1 MSCCLLV
8 DSWVKFK
15 MASTSSTG
23 GRGIAVKQPRERGRV
38 SKATEAPSDA
48 TMHVGE
54 PRAVVGNQFYKEA
67 LENASHFNA
76 RVVMERK
83 LRLPFLDTLTG
94 VAQTNCT
101 LWMSE
106 SQRRPGIAPGQIYT
120 FPAKRWRKKRRAYF
134 AQVATPPTQ
143 GEVQDVEVQEGG
155 DAAKDSTLENALG
168 LDSEA
173 ANNLIDSVL
182 KDSEDSKDAV
192 DEIDDI
198 PDAGE
203 LEDSSSSDD
212 ETYTR
217 RKRKRGGRKKKKE
230 KEEPPPPP
238 SDDRDKPY
246 ACEWC
251 GKRYKNRPGLT
262 YHYQHFHNGE
272 IPDSGK
278 EEDSPPP
285 RQANGD
291 GEAKGSGPSNY
302 CDFCLGD
309 EKENKKS
316 RMPEELISCSDC
328 GRSGHPTCLQ
338 FTPHMT
344 ESVKKYR
351 WQCIECK
358 SCHLCGTSENDDQL
372 LFCDDCDRGYH
383 MYCLSPPLS
392 APPEGS
398 WICKLCD
405 DERKGIIHPP
415 QNGQTVAAP
424 LPHPMP

>member
-1 MSCCLLV
+1 
-8 DSWVKFK
+8 
-15 MASTSSTG
+15 MASSSSTG
-23 GRGIAVKQPRERGRV
+23 GRGIAVKQP
-38 SKATEAPSDA
+38 S
-48 TMHVGE
+48 
-54 PRAVVGNQFYKEA
+54 AVVGNQFYKEA

-83 LRLPFLDTLTG
+83 MRLPFLDTLTG
-94 VAQTNCT
+94 VAQTNCS
-101 LWMSE
+101 LWMSQ

-134 AQVATPPTQ
+134 AQVNPPLTQ
-143 GEVQDVEVQEGG
+143 E
-155 DAAKDSTLENALG
+155 AAKDATLENALG

-238 SDDRDKPY
+238 DDRDKPY

-251 GKRYKNRPGLT
+251 GKRYKNRPGLN
-262 YHYQHFHNGE
+262 YHYTHFHNGE

-291 GEAKGSGPSNY
+291 GDESGSEDIPYGEKRAKGSGPSNY

-316 RMPEELISCSDC
+316 GMPEELISCSDC

-398 WICKLCD
+398 WICKLCE

>member
-23 GRGIAVKQPRERGRV
+23 GRGIAVKQP
-38 SKATEAPSDA
+38 S
-48 TMHVGE
+48 
-54 PRAVVGNQFYKEA
+54 AVVGNQFYKEA

-143 GEVQDVEVQEGG
+143 

>member
-1 MSCCLLV
+1 
-8 DSWVKFK
+8 

-23 GRGIAVKQPRERGRV
+23 GRGIAVKQP
-38 SKATEAPSDA
+38 S
-48 TMHVGE
+48 
-54 PRAVVGNQFYKEA
+54 AVVGNQFYKEA

-94 VAQTNCT
+94 VAQTNCS
-101 LWMSE
+101 LWMSP

-134 AQVATPPTQ
+134 AQMNPPPN
-143 GEVQDVEVQEGG
+143 QE
-155 DAAKDSTLENALG
+155 AAKDATLENALG

-217 RKRKRGGRKKKKE
+217 RKRRRGGRKKKKE
-230 KEEPPPPP
+230 KEEPPPP

-251 GKRYKNRPGLT
+251 GKRYKNRPGLN
-262 YHYQHFHNGE
+262 YHYTHFHNGE

-316 RMPEELISCSDC
+316 GVPEELISCSDC

-392 APPEGS
+392 SPPEGS
-398 WICKLCD
+398 WICKLCE

-424 LPHPMP
+424 LQHPMP

>member
-1 MSCCLLV
+1 
-8 DSWVKFK
+8 
-15 MASTSSTG
+15 MASSSSTG
-23 GRGIAVKQPRERGRV
+23 GRGIAVKQP
-38 SKATEAPSDA
+38 S
-48 TMHVGE
+48 
-54 PRAVVGNQFYKEA
+54 AVVGNQFYKEA

-83 LRLPFLDTLTG
+83 MRLPFLDTLTG
-94 VAQTNCT
+94 VAQTNCS
-101 LWMSE
+101 LWMSQ

-134 AQVATPPTQ
+134 AQVNPPLTQ
-143 GEVQDVEVQEGG
+143 GEVQDVEIQEGE
-155 DAAKDSTLENALG
+155 AAKDATLENALG

-238 SDDRDKPY
+238 DDRDKPY

-251 GKRYKNRPGLT
+251 GKRYKNRPGLN
-262 YHYQHFHNGE
+262 YHYTHFHNGE

-291 GEAKGSGPSNY
+291 GDAKGSGPSNY

-316 RMPEELISCSDC
+316 GMPEELISCSDC

-398 WICKLCD
+398 WICKLCE